1 RRTSRRSSGSGSAR
15 VRGAF
20 GGRRRRSEPSVT
32 VRAARGARRAELV
45 ARVALLTYPA
55 RMRRTSVR
63 TLLLVPALFL
73 LSTCEAPP
81 PTATQ
86 QLHATLNQLM
96 QGVVYPAANVLFST
110 QTEDPAALE
119 RPPSKDP
126 AMATDPLV
134 SVFGGWQAIE
144 NAALALEESATLL
157 ALPCRMCSN
166 GELAPTG
173 APEWSMFLAELRD
186 VSVQAYA
193 AAQAKDRDKMID
205 LSNSINDA
213 CVHCHQKWRPRRAE
227 NRCK

>member
-1 RRTSRRSSGSGSAR
+1 
-15 VRGAF
+15 
-20 GGRRRRSEPSVT
+20 
-32 VRAARGARRAELV
+32 
-45 ARVALLTYPA
+45 
-55 RMRRTSVR
+55 MRRPIAR
-63 TLLLVPALFL
+63 ALFLVPALLL

-81 PTATQ
+81 PTVAQ
-86 QLHATLNQLM
+86 EVHATLNQLM
-96 QGVVYPAANVLFST
+96 QGVIYPAANVLFST

-144 NAALALEESATLL
+144 NAALALSESATLL
-157 ALPCRMCSN
+157 ALPGRICSN
-166 GELAPTG
+166 GETAPTTD
-173 APEWSMFLAELRD
+173 PTWSMFVAELRD
-186 VSVQAYA
+186 VGMQAYA
-193 AAQAKDRDKMID
+193 VAQKKDRDQMIE